1 MPSARR
7 AGGDDA
13 FGDGLHPDRPFA
25 DEAYPRSTPT
35 DPFPGMTNLPAPARL
50 TVGLIS
56 AGRVGTALGEALEKA
71 GHVVGAVV
79 ARSPESRGRA
89 ARRLPDSEILDLD
102 EVVARSELLLVSV
115 PDAALGTVV
124 EQIATSESL
133 RPGTIVAHT
142 AGAHG
147 VAVLQ
152 PVADRG
158 GLAIALHPAMTFVG
172 SEDDTA
178 RLTNACFAITAADA
192 VGEAIASSLVLE
204 MGGDP
209 VRIAEADRTLYHA
222 ALAHG
227 ANHLIA
233 LISDA
238 VVALNAAID
247 HSGRDTATVD
257 GHGDRLAER
266 ILGPLV
272 AASLRNV
279 LELGPSALTGP
290 VARGDA
296 PAVARHLAAL
306 RTVPGGTGPHGIA
319 DAYRTLARRA
329 ADHTHAPQALI
340 DALEDR

>member
-1 MPSARR
+1 MTSPSGESGVPSARQP
-7 AGGDDA
+7 GGDDA
-13 FGDGLHPDRPFA
+13 FGDHTYPYS
-25 DEAYPRSTPT
+25 EAS
-35 DPFPGMTNLPAPARL
+35 DPFPGMSNLPAPARL
-50 TVGLIS
+50 TVGIVS

-79 ARSPESRGRA
+79 ARSPESRRRA
-89 ARRLPDSEILDLD
+89 ARRLPDTEMLALDS
-102 EVVARSELLLVSV
+102 VVARSELLLLSV
-115 PDAALGTVV
+115 PDASLEAVV
-124 EQIATSESL
+124 DQIAAGGAL

-142 AGAHG
+142 AGAQG
-147 VAVLQ
+147 VGVLR
-152 PVADRG
+152 PLTDRG
-158 GLAIALHPAMTFVG
+158 ALGIALHPAMTFVG
-172 SEDDTA
+172 SEEDTA
-178 RLTNACFAITAADA
+178 RLTNACFAITAADPI
-192 VGEAIASSLVLE
+192 GEAIASSLVLE

-209 VRIAEADRTLYHA
+209 VRIAEEDRTLYHA

-238 VVALNAAID
+238 VTALNAAID

-257 GHGDRLAER
+257 GSGDRLAER

-272 AASLRNV
+272 TASLRNV

-296 PAVARHLAAL
+296 AAVARHLAAL
-306 RTVPGGTGPHGIA
+306 RAVPGGPGPHGIA

-329 ADHTHAPQALI
+329 ADRTDAPAALL
-340 DALEDR
+340 DVLEDR